1 MVYTHF
7 LVCGGNFFPVSLK
20 RKNTRESSFYHCFT
34 ILRSRKCGVIYTRFH
49 TFMLSA
55 NMIFMWWIITGE
67 LKFFHKSCGTMIWV
81 RIIPVKVDRSL
92 TGIIRTYIIIIVHT
106 NFELASVNFES
117 LRNHHSQYRHS

>member
-1 MVYTHF
+1 MI
-7 LVCGGNFFPVSLK
+7 LFPVSLK
-20 RKNTRESSFYHCFT
+20 RKNARESSFYHCFT
-34 ILRSRKCGVIYTRFH
+34 ILRSRKCGIIYTGFH

-67 LKFFHKSCGTMIWV
+67 LNFFYNSCGTMIWV

-92 TGIIRTYIIIIVHT
+92 TGIIRTHIIIIVHT

-117 LRNHHSQYRHS
+117 LRNHHSKYRHS